1 MRQSRVPDGDLTG
14 RRLRCYVCAAPPA
27 RRFVTVEQPAR
38 VGDLRSLATPPYP
51 PAQSLPPWAGGLF
64 GAEAPI
70 GSPAYAARDARDITP
85 SIVEPPPD
93 PIPGRRATGSL
104 GPAQRFVVRI
114 PDRWNGRLVV
124 AGTPAQRSEFA
135 CDRMFGDPL
144 LAHGYAYASS
154 NKGEGDGALLLEPG
168 RRITIEGAEIPRLLL
183 PDGRGVSF
191 WFHAPGHRLE
201 RWRDDFV
208 AITERAREI
217 IAGACGREPEATYAV
232 GLSNGGYQVRR
243 AIESSDLYDGALTW
257 NAALWTPKH
266 NLLVLT
272 EAIDAM
278 EHGDPPRVEALGF
291 PPDVRGLDGTTLYGK
306 NLLAYWYITAWL
318 HATHLDPTTSLA
330 YGDVTGPEPAES
342 WNGRIASWRTTP
354 AVRERITGFAN
365 TGDIQCKLIDLASEY
380 DQLIPP
386 KLHFEPYADLIIAAG
401 KGTLYRAALIAHA
414 QHVDPW
420 SEDLNYP
427 QMQPGYPRVMAAFDE
442 LITWVEET
450 G

>member
-1 MRQSRVPDGDLTG
+1 ML
-14 RRLRCYVCAAPPA
+14 RLATPPA
-27 RRFVTVEQPAR
+27 RRFVAVEQPAR
-38 VGDLRSLATPPYP
+38 VSDLRSLATPPYA
-51 PAQSLPPWAGGLF
+51 PAQPLPPWASGLF

-70 GSPAYAARDARDITP
+70 GSPAYGARDARDITP
-85 SIVEPPPD
+85 STVEPPPD

-135 CDRMFGDPL
+135 CDRLFGDPL
-144 LAHGYAYASS
+144 LARGYAYAAS

-191 WFHAPGHRLE
+191 WFHAPGHCIE
-201 RWRDDFV
+201 RWLDDFV

-217 IAGACGREPEATYAV
+217 IRAACGREPEATYAV

-257 NAALWTPKH
+257 NAALWTPEH

-278 EHGDPPRVEALGF
+278 EHGDPARVEALGF
-291 PPDVRGLDGTTLYGK
+291 PPDVRGLDGTTLYRK

-330 YGDVTGPEPAES
+330 YGDVTNPEPAES
-342 WNGRIASWRTTP
+342 WNGRIASWRATD
-354 AVRERITGFAN
+354 AVRERVAGFAN
-365 TGDIQCKLIDLASEY
+365 TGDIRCKLIDIASEY
-380 DQLIPP
+380 DHLIPP
-386 KLHFEPYADLIIAAG
+386 KIHFAPYAALVAAAG
-401 KGTLYRAALIAHA
+401 KRALYYGELLSGAPHIDSWADDPNFRGMRHA
-414 QHVDPW
+414 
-420 SEDLNYP
+420 
-427 QMQPGYPRVMAAFDE
+427 YPRVMAAFHE
-442 LITWVEET
+442 LLA
-450 G
+450 